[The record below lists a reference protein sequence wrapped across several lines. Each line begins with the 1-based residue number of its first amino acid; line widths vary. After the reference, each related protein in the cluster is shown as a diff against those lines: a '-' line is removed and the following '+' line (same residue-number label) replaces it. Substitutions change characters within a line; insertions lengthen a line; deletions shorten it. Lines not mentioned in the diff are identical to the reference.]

1 MGEEKNGKKHFSK
14 KINKT
19 KAQKNVGRSAK
30 AAIQDQK
37 HVSEKQNISFMNSKL
52 SSS

>member
-14 KINKT
+14 KINKS
-19 KAQKNVGRSAK
+19 QKKVGRSAK